1 MFSLQKNH
9 KFQDEIG
16 LLVCS
21 QVQGWSSQRAAR
33 DVWVG
38 DCSSSSS
45 SSILYSVGGG
55 YLLPSYIGKS
65 SLSRFFRLRHFLLF
79 LFAFHHLVHFF
90 LTLES
95 QDKLGHNWEEQLL
108 GWMLGFGAQLTMFL
122 CIIIVAAV
130 VGTSSITGLLSR
142 LLLTSKFPTCLP
154 SILYEAD
161 SVLEPVLGVWLYTIL
176 QNCCLHRIINLPEC

>member
-38 DCSSSSS
+38 DSSSSSSSSS

-55 YLLPSYIGKS
+55 YLLASYIGKS

-79 LFAFHHLVHFF
+79 PFAFHHLVHFF

-95 QDKLGHNWEEQLL
+95 QDKLGH
-108 GWMLGFGAQLTMFL
+108 
-122 CIIIVAAV
+122 
-130 VGTSSITGLLSR
+130 
-142 LLLTSKFPTCLP
+142 K
-154 SILYEAD
+154 
-161 SVLEPVLGVWLYTIL
+161 
-176 QNCCLHRIINLPEC
+176 